1 MVESRFASS
10 LPSIKASVITIPL
23 LYLSIPWPYLKI
35 LHIQK
40 LYNKALKLNRSLN
53 VLFPRI
59 VFQKDYTLKQ
69 FFLREVSMIFML
81 KITTHFQDVKFKEKN
96 FKMQNIPLGTRIYQI
111 CCCQVA
117 TDYQKRW
124 TNLNLFKFIFN
135 NLYPNWTEEKETSDK
150 YFSSM
155 SVV

>member
-1 MVESRFASS
+1 MVEFRFASS
-10 LPSIKASVITIPL
+10 LPNIKASIITIPL
-23 LYLSIPWPYLKI
+23 LYLSIPWPCLKI

-69 FFLREVSMIFML
+69 FFLQRSKIFML

-96 FKMQNIPLGTRIYQI
+96 FKMQNIPWGTRIYQI

-124 TNLNLFKFIFN
+124 TNLNLQVHFQ
-135 NLYPNWTEEKETSDK
+135 
-150 YFSSM
+150 
-155 SVV
+155 